1 MGEYSS
7 YESEVQPGNEGE
19 KNHPCQDRDPGT
31 RPVKMGETY
40 PDGDKGQ
47 EGDKA
52 SYKAT
57 KDDKAPG
64 KNSFEL

>member
-7 YESEVQPGNEGE
+7 CESEVQPRNEGE
-19 KNHPCQDRDPGT
+19 KNHPCQDGDPGT
-31 RPVKMGETY
+31 CPVKMSETY
-40 PDGDKGQ
+40 PDGYKGQ
-47 EGDKA
+47 KGNKS

-64 KNSFEL
+64 ENSFER